1 MDKQYEILC
10 ISQFTLYHVLKGNK
24 PDFHR
29 AMPANDAEPFYKNF
43 LNELGKNY
51 KPELIKG

>member
-24 PDFHR
+24 LDFHR
-29 AMPANDAEPFYKNF
+29 AMPANESEPFYKNF